1 MCQPTLQCCSMLSDY
16 KRSEGGLDWHESW
29 RFVNFPLSIYKKTKI
44 PITCQTLWRSLKWNY
59 LQVSM
64 IYSSSGK
71 RRALVP
77 PSVGYTSENLKPIP
91 DEVCGFC
98 SFLSWNLDINLHFI
112 YHYCEIGIWIICIWV
127 LFSYFFLLDSS
138 LDLDGLFYPM
148 QKSLWYLKCS
158 FWRFFDLPKLKP
170 FALSQISKR

>member
-1 MCQPTLQCCSMLSDY
+1 MLSDY

-44 PITCQTLWRSLKWNY
+44 PFTCQTLWRSLKWNY
-59 LQVSM
+59 LRDSM

-98 SFLSWNLDINLHFI
+98 SIPLLKPGHKFTFYISLLWDWHMNNLYLSFVL
-112 YHYCEIGIWIICIWV
+112 V
-127 LFSYFFLLDSS
+127 LFSFGFQFGPRRALLSHAKEP
-138 LDLDGLFYPM
+138 LIFEVQLLKVLWFT
-148 QKSLWYLKCS
+148 KVETFCSLWNL
-158 FWRFFDLPKLKP
+158 
-170 FALSQISKR
+170 